1 MKFDSYIPSSN
12 SDCTPSTN
20 DLEHEIKTVKNIEDY
35 FIKNKTYMLAH
46 SLPEHLNMLLTQKGI
61 SRADVARDSL
71 LHRTYTYQIFSG
83 KKTASRDKLIAIA
96 FGMHLSAEE
105 TQTMLKL
112 SGNRIL
118 YARDERDAIL
128 LFALNQHKPIMDA
141 NELLFSHHLDVLDTS
156 KL

>member
-1 MKFDSYIPSSN
+1 MKFDSGIPSFN

-20 DLEHEIKTVKNIEDY
+20 ELEHEIKTATNIEDY
-35 FIKNKTYMLAH
+35 FTKNKPYMLAH
-46 SLPEHLNMLLTQKGI
+46 NLSDYLNMMLTQKGV

-96 FGMHLSAEE
+96 FGLHLSVEE
-105 TQTMLKL
+105 TQSMLKL

-118 YARDERDAIL
+118 YAKDERDAIL
-128 LFALNQHKPIMDA
+128 LFALNQHKPIMEA
-141 NELLFSHHLDVLDTS
+141 NELLFDHNLDVLDTS